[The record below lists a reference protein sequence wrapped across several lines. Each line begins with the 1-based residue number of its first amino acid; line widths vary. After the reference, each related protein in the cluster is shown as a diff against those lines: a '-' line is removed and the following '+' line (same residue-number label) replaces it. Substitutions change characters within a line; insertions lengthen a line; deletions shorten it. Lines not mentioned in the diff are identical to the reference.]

1 MYLKNFSFPSTDREF
16 DYILR
21 IRRTCYDSYYPFGIL
36 GRSEPIVLDFAP
48 ITFLSGG
55 NGSGKSTA
63 LNVISQK
70 LGIARNTLFNKGAF
84 FDDYTKL
91 CKYKTSFEDPVDS
104 RMITSDDVFD
114 YMLGLRMVNEG
125 IDARREELFEDY
137 LNTKYAGFRLESIED
152 YEKLK
157 KANLARRTSQSQY
170 VKRNVIINAREHSN
184 GESALKY
191 FSESLGENGL
201 YLLDEPENSLSPDK
215 ELELMKLIED
225 SVRFFGCQ
233 FIIATHSP
241 FLLSMREAKIYDI
254 DENPIAVKRWN
265 EIQNVRTYYEFF
277 KLHEGAFKD

>member
-1 MYLKNFSFPSTDREF
+1 MYLTSFSFPSADREF

-21 IRRTCYDSYYPFGIL
+21 IKRTCYDSYYPFGIL

-63 LNVISQK
+63 LNVIAEK
-70 LGIARNTLFNKGAF
+70 LGIARKTLFNRGAF

-91 CKYKTSFEDPVDS
+91 CKYKISFEDPMDS

-137 LNTKYAGFRLESIED
+137 LNTKYAGFRLDSIED

-157 KANLARRTSQSQY
+157 KANLARRASQSQY

-241 FLLSMREAKIYDI
+241 FMLSMREAKIYDL

-265 EIQNVRTYYEFF
+265 EILNVRTYYEFF
-277 KLHEGAFKD
+277 KLHEGAFKA

>member
-1 MYLKNFSFPSTDREF
+1 MYLTSFSFPSADREF

-21 IRRTCYDSYYPFGIL
+21 IKRTCYDSYYPFGIL
-36 GRSEPIVLDFAP
+36 GRSEPIVLDFTP

-63 LNVISQK
+63 LNVIAEK
-70 LGIARNTLFNKGAF
+70 LGIARKTLFNRGAF

-91 CKYKTSFEDPVDS
+91 CKYKISFEDPMDS

-137 LNTKYAGFRLESIED
+137 LNTKYAGFRLDSIED

-157 KANLARRTSQSQY
+157 KANLARRASQSQY

-241 FLLSMREAKIYDI
+241 FMLSMREAKIYDL

-265 EIQNVRTYYEFF
+265 EIPNVRTYYEFF
-277 KLHEGAFKD
+277 KLHEGAFKA

>member
-1 MYLKNFSFPSTDREF
+1 MYLTSFSFPSADREF

-21 IRRTCYDSYYPFGIL
+21 IKRTCYDSYYPFGIL

-63 LNVISQK
+63 LNVIAEK
-70 LGIARNTLFNKGAF
+70 LGIARKTLFNRGAF

-91 CKYKTSFEDPVDS
+91 CKYKISFEDPMDS

-137 LNTKYAGFRLESIED
+137 LNTKYAGFRLDSIED

-157 KANLARRTSQSQY
+157 KANLARRASQSQY

-241 FLLSMREAKIYDI
+241 FMLSMREAKIYDL

-265 EIQNVRTYYEFF
+265 EIPNVRTYYEFF
-277 KLHEGAFKD
+277 KLHEGAFKA

>member
-1 MYLKNFSFPSTDREF
+1 MFLKSFSFPSADREF
-16 DYILR
+16 DYILH
-21 IRRTCYDSYYPFGIL
+21 IKRTCYDSYYPFGIL

-63 LNVISQK
+63 LNVIAEK
-70 LGIARNTLFNKGAF
+70 LGIARNTLFNRGAF
-84 FDDYTKL
+84 FDDYTEL
-91 CKYKTSFEDPVDS
+91 CKYKISFEDPMES

-157 KANLARRTSQSQY
+157 KVNLARRASQSQY
-170 VKRNVIINAREHSN
+170 VKRNMIINAREHSN

-241 FLLSMREAKIYDI
+241 FMLSMREAKIYDL

-265 EIQNVRTYYEFF
+265 EIPNVRTYYEFF

>member
-1 MYLKNFSFPSTDREF
+1 MYLTSFSFPSADREF
-16 DYILR
+16 DYILG

-63 LNVISQK
+63 LNVIAQK

-84 FDDYTKL
+84 FDDYTEL
-91 CKYKTSFEDPVDS
+91 CKYKTSFEAPVDS

-184 GESALKY
+184 GESALKF

-215 ELELMKLIED
+215 ELELMKIIED

-241 FLLSMREAKIYDI
+241 FLLSMREAKIYDM

>member
-1 MYLKNFSFPSTDREF
+1 MYLTSFNFPSADREF
-16 DYILR
+16 DYILG
-21 IRRTCYDSYYPFGIL
+21 IKRTCYDSYYPFGIL
-36 GRSEPIVLDFAP
+36 AQSEPIVLDFAP

-63 LNVISQK
+63 LNVIAEK
-70 LGIARNTLFNKGAF
+70 LGVERSTLFNRGAF
-84 FDDYTKL
+84 FDDYTEL
-91 CKYKTSFEDPVDS
+91 CQYKTSFEKPMDC

-125 IDARREELFEDY
+125 IDARRKELFEDY

-152 YEKLK
+152 YEKIK
-157 KANLARRTSQSQY
+157 KANLAKSTTQSKY

-241 FLLSMREAKIYDI
+241 FLLSMREAKIYDL
-254 DENPIAVKRWN
+254 DEHPIAVKRWS
-265 EIQNVRTYYEFF
+265 EIPNIRAYYEFF
-277 KLHEGAFKD
+277 KLHEDAFKA